1 MVNKRGSYARR
12 VTEVKAHQASERRDE
27 CRYSNDSTEKRYFSI
42 KGQQS
47 PTNAMPPLNLRHQL
61 IRDCQRYYA
70 DIDNEAILR
79 DAKDIVKAGIARG
92 LVYAAVEPSEEP
104 ISISRVALKF

>member
-12 VTEVKAHQASERRDE
+12 VTEVKVHQANERRDA
-27 CRYSNDSTEKRYFSI
+27 CRYSGDSAEKRYLSI

-47 PTNAMPPLNLRHQL
+47 PINAMPTLNLRHQL

-70 DIDNEAILR
+70 DIDNEDVLRNAKAI
-79 DAKDIVKAGIARG
+79 VQAGIIKG
-92 LVYAAVEPSEEP
+92 IVIEAVETIEESS
-104 ISISRVALKF
+104 SIS